1 MSGQM
6 RIVLVN
12 PNPMKPPVTPI
23 SLDYLGAAYRHAGI
37 NVDLVDCVIEL
48 DCAIE
53 LDWRKKLSDVL
64 TEKPVLVGVT
74 LRNIDN
80 SYFVSQDNQKPFK
93 INGEII
99 RTHEDGIGVTFKVES
114 QFLILFPKF

>member
-37 NVDLVDCVIEL
+37 NVDLVDC
-48 DCAIE
+48 AIE

-74 LRNIDN
+74 RRNIDD
-80 SYFVSQDNQKPFK
+80 SYFVSQDNQKPFR

-99 RTHEDGIGVTFKVES
+99 RIHEDGIGVTFKIES